1 MRICIPTETD
11 SGLKAI
17 VYAHF
22 GSAPYFTIYD
32 SEKDTFEVV
41 ENSNQH
47 HAHGTCHPLGM
58 LNGKHIDAVVCS
70 GMGARA
76 VSGLNGSGIRVVPY
90 KGRSFAVYDGDELV
104 CVTVYKKGAN
114 EVKRRLEM
122 GLGKEAKPNEV
133 HEAVGIDDV
142 ELGGGQIQRGL

>member
-11 SGLKAI
+11 VGRKAI

-32 SEKDTFEVV
+32 SEKDAFEVID
-41 ENSNQH
+41 NSNQH

-76 VSGLNGSGIRVVPY
+76 VLGLNGSGIKVYRVVGGTVEETIE
-90 KGRSFAVYDGDELV
+90 KWKDGSFEEI
-104 CVTVYKKGAN
+104 TVENACS
-114 EVKRRLEM
+114 EHRC
-122 GLGKEAKPNEV
+122 
-133 HEAVGIDDV
+133 H
-142 ELGGGQIQRGL
+142 